1 MQAQPSSDL
10 TRLEQRGVTVW
21 VEAGDHRPLEDS
33 LPMPL
38 ESAAELLTH
47 ARRHRYAVGYFES
60 WDLASLGGRDR
71 RGRAEP
77 RADHRRFQRGVS
89 GTSRPCV
96 AGPAGMVWGLGTRGG
111 RIGPGPVRGHVQ
123 RMSGG

>member
-1 MQAQPSSDL
+1 
-10 TRLEQRGVTVW
+10 
-21 VEAGDHRPLEDS
+21 
-33 LPMPL
+33 MPL

-60 WDLASLGGRDR
+60 WDLASLEGVIDA
-71 RGRAEP
+71 AEQSRSP
-77 RADHRRFQRGVS
+77 VIVGFNGEFLR
-89 GTSRPCV
+89 TSRPCA

-123 RMSGG
+123 RMSGR